1 MINNLFA
8 LQDWIES
15 INEHKTILK
24 RLNEVIDWEIFR
36 QPIEEVFK
44 KEPKGKGGRPP
55 FDRVMM
61 FKILILQDYY
71 NLSDAQTEFQIKDRL
86 SFMQFLGLNI
96 GDKVPDEK
104 TIWHFRETLSKSGIE
119 KKLFELFN
127 QELTKHNIMTKKGA
141 IVDAT
146 FVEVPK
152 QRNTKK
158 QNEDIKKGAI
168 PLEFAKKNKKER
180 RDILSQKDT
189 DARWTK
195 KGDKRYFGYKNHIG
209 IDKDTKIITN
219 YEVTDAS
226 VHDSQ
231 VIDKLVDEDTK
242 DVWADSAYK
251 SKEIEKR
258 LKVKGCKTHF
268 NEKAYKNKPL
278 TKEQKELNKKK
289 SKIRSKVE
297 HVFGFMKNSMNG
309 FFSRYIGFRR
319 NKFKI
324 GLRNLIYNLC
334 RYEQLVRLKRVKV
347 TIW

>member
-44 KEPKGKGGRPP
+44 KEPKGKEARPP

-104 TIWHFRETLSKSGIE
+104 TIWHFRETFSKSGIE

-127 QELTKHNIMTKKGA
+127 QELTKHNIMTKKGT

-180 RDILSQKDT
+180 RDVLSQKDT

-195 KGDKRYFGYKNHIG
+195 KGDKKYFGYKNHIG

-219 YEVTDAS
+219 YEVTD
-226 VHDSQ
+226 V
-231 VIDKLVDEDTK
+231 LV
-242 DVWADSAYK
+242 
-251 SKEIEKR
+251 
-258 LKVKGCKTHF
+258 
-268 NEKAYKNKPL
+268 
-278 TKEQKELNKKK
+278 
-289 SKIRSKVE
+289 
-297 HVFGFMKNSMNG
+297 
-309 FFSRYIGFRR
+309 
-319 NKFKI
+319 
-324 GLRNLIYNLC
+324 YNLQEIS
-334 RYEQLVRLKRVKV
+334 R
-347 TIW
+347 